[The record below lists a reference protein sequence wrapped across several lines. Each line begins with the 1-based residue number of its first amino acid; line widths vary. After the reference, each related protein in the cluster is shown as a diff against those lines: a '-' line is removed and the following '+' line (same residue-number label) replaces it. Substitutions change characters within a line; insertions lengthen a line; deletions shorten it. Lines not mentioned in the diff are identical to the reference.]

1 MVHCSWFIVHC
12 PSFGLKGYVL
22 RVASYGFRVSIFNPK
37 SAIRNQKYRR
47 GVLIM
52 IERHVTFNGI
62 PGKEKD
68 FETLFKQEYSVAMS
82 KQPGF
87 VSVTL
92 LKEHEKEAVYQ
103 MVIRFQSLETA
114 AAWRDSADHKA
125 LSPKIKALY
134 KETTVQVYEVIAQ
147 R

>member
-1 MVHCSWFIVHC
+1 
-12 PSFGLKGYVL
+12 
-22 RVASYGFRVSIFNPK
+22 
-37 SAIRNQKYRR
+37 
-47 GVLIM
+47 M
-52 IERHVTFNGI
+52 IERHVTFNVF

-68 FETLFKQEYSVAMS
+68 FEALFKAEYGAAMA

-114 AAWRDSADHKA
+114 GAWRDSADHKS
-125 LSPKIKALY
+125 LSPKIKPLY
-134 KETTVQVYEVIAQ
+134 KESTVQVYEVIAQ
-147 R
+147 K

>member
-1 MVHCSWFIVHC
+1 
-12 PSFGLKGYVL
+12 
-22 RVASYGFRVSIFNPK
+22 
-37 SAIRNQKYRR
+37 
-47 GVLIM
+47 M
-52 IERHVTFNGI
+52 IERHVTFNVL
-62 PGKEKD
+62 PGKERD
-68 FETLFKQEYSVAMS
+68 FETLFKQEYSIAMA

-92 LKEHEKEAVYQ
+92 LKEHEKEALYQ

-134 KETTVQVYEVIAQ
+134 TESTVQAYEVIAQ
-147 R
+147 K

>member
-1 MVHCSWFIVHC
+1 
-12 PSFGLKGYVL
+12 
-22 RVASYGFRVSIFNPK
+22 
-37 SAIRNQKYRR
+37 
-47 GVLIM
+47 M
-52 IERHVTFNGI
+52 IERHVTFNVI

-68 FETLFKQEYSVAMS
+68 FENLFKQEYSVAMS

-114 AAWRDSADHKA
+114 ATWRDSADHKA
-125 LSPKIKALY
+125 LSPKVKELY
-134 KETTVQVYEVIAQ
+134 SGSSVQVYEVIA
-147 R
+147 

>member
-1 MVHCSWFIVHC
+1 
-12 PSFGLKGYVL
+12 
-22 RVASYGFRVSIFNPK
+22 
-37 SAIRNQKYRR
+37 
-47 GVLIM
+47 M
-52 IERHVTFNGI
+52 IERHVTFNVL
-62 PGKEKD
+62 PEKERD
-68 FETLFKQEYSVAMS
+68 FENLFKTEYSLAMS

-103 MVIRFQSLETA
+103 MVIRFQSLATA

-134 KETTVQVYEVIAQ
+134 KENMVQIYEVISQ

>member
-1 MVHCSWFIVHC
+1 
-12 PSFGLKGYVL
+12 
-22 RVASYGFRVSIFNPK
+22 
-37 SAIRNQKYRR
+37 
-47 GVLIM
+47 M
-52 IERHVTFNGI
+52 IERHVTFNVI

-68 FETLFKQEYSVAMS
+68 FEKLFKEAYSVAMS

-92 LKEHEKEAVYQ
+92 LKEHEKEAFYQ

-125 LSPKIKALY
+125 LSPKIKPLY
-134 KETTVQVYEVIAQ
+134 KETTVQVYEVITPK
-147 R
+147 

>member
-1 MVHCSWFIVHC
+1 
-12 PSFGLKGYVL
+12 
-22 RVASYGFRVSIFNPK
+22 
-37 SAIRNQKYRR
+37 
-47 GVLIM
+47 M
-52 IERHVTFNGI
+52 IERHVTFHII
-62 PGKEKD
+62 PGKEED
-68 FETLFKQEYSVAMS
+68 FEALFKEEYSIAMS

-87 VSVTL
+87 VSVFL
-92 LKEHEKEAVYQ
+92 LKEHEKEAIYQ

-134 KETTVQVYEVIAQ
+134 RESSVQVYEVVAQ

>member
-1 MVHCSWFIVHC
+1 
-12 PSFGLKGYVL
+12 LK
-22 RVASYGFRVSIFNPK
+22 
-37 SAIRNQKYRR
+37 R
-47 GVLIM
+47 GDFEM
-52 IERHVTFNGI
+52 IERHVTFNVI

-68 FETLFKQEYSVAMS
+68 FEKLFKEEYSLAMS

-103 MVIRFQSLETA
+103 MVIRFQSLQTA

-134 KETTVQVYEVIAQ
+134 IESTVQVYEVISQ
-147 R
+147 K

>member
-1 MVHCSWFIVHC
+1 
-12 PSFGLKGYVL
+12 
-22 RVASYGFRVSIFNPK
+22 
-37 SAIRNQKYRR
+37 
-47 GVLIM
+47 M
-52 IERHVTFNGI
+52 IERHVTFNVI

-68 FETLFKQEYSVAMS
+68 FENLFKEQYSVAMS

-125 LSPKIKALY
+125 LSPKVKALY
-134 KETTVQVYEVIAQ
+134 SGSYVQVYEVIA
-147 R
+147 

>member
-1 MVHCSWFIVHC
+1 MSGA
-12 PSFGLKGYVL
+12 GLS
-22 RVASYGFRVSIFNPK
+22 REEA
-37 SAIRNQKYRR
+37 
-47 GVLIM
+47 LIM
-52 IERHVTFNGI
+52 IERHVTFNVI

-68 FETLFKQEYSVAMS
+68 FENLFKEQYSVAMS

-125 LSPKIKALY
+125 LSPKVKALY
-134 KETTVQVYEVIAQ
+134 SGSSVQVYEVIA
-147 R
+147 

>member
-1 MVHCSWFIVHC
+1 
-12 PSFGLKGYVL
+12 
-22 RVASYGFRVSIFNPK
+22 
-37 SAIRNQKYRR
+37 
-47 GVLIM
+47 M
-52 IERHVTFNGI
+52 IERHVTFHVI

-68 FETLFKQEYSVAMS
+68 FETLFKEEYSVAMS

-87 VSVTL
+87 LSVVL

-103 MVIRFQSLETA
+103 MGIRFQSLETA
-114 AAWRDSADHKA
+114 AAWRESADHKA

-134 KETTVQVYEVIAQ
+134 SESTVQVYEVVAQ